1 MSTTVHTVETL
12 AALARQLPP
21 AERARLIERVA
32 ASLAEEPPAAAG
44 QQPKQPLRSLY
55 GLWADLNVDISAE
68 DIDQA
73 RKEMWG
79 NFPREDIA

>member
-1 MSTTVHTVETL
+1 MSMTVPTVDAL
-12 AALARQLPP
+12 AALARQLPL
-21 AERARLIERVA
+21 AERARLIEQVA
-32 ASLAEEPPAAAG
+32 ASLAEEAG

>member
-1 MSTTVHTVETL
+1 METPSFSQV
-12 AALARQLPP
+12 AALTDQLT
-21 AERARLIERVA
+21 ALEKIRLVEHVMEN
-32 ASLAEEPPAAAG
+32 LKEDLAG
-44 QQPKQPLRSLY
+44 QQPKQPLHSLY
-55 GLWADLNVDISAE
+55 GLWADLNVNISAE